1 MASQPEKTATG
12 LSLDW
17 TGMRPEVAGE
27 ACGIDD
33 EAIRAM
39 RPEAERVWQALRARR
54 GRGDDFL
61 GFLDLPATMLGEVD
75 RLLATAD
82 RLAAL
87 GDRHIVLGIGGSY
100 LGAAALIQALGHPW
114 RQELDRAAREGR
126 PRVLFEGNNLDP
138 RSLGSLLDLMPTT
151 RPTSV
156 TEDVTVNVISKSGT
170 TLETA
175 VAYRLVRER
184 MRAVYGEEAANR
196 IVATTDPASGLLRAQ
211 AVAEGLES
219 WVIPPDVGGR
229 YSVFSAVGLLPAAVA
244 GIDIRALLEGAL
256 SVARLNPSDPLE
268 HPALLH
274 AVLQTLSRRAGRN
287 LSVLSCWG
295 RGLEGIGGWVD
306 QLVSES
312 LGKEGGGRVPLT
324 MVNTRDLH
332 ARGQQIQE
340 GAPNV
345 VVSHLRVASWS
356 PDPIVAVA
364 PPDRDALDYVA
375 GRSLGEM
382 LDMARRG
389 TSQAWHAAGRPSMTW
404 TLPTLDAFHLGQF
417 LYTCEIATVLEGW
430 LEGINPLDQPG
441 VEAYKNYMFGLLG
454 RPDKA
459 EWAAKVQAAASIPA
473 RVVSAPAAG

>member
-1 MASQPEKTATG
+1 MVELPEKTDPGVT
-12 LSLDW
+12 LDW
-17 TGMRPEVAGE
+17 TGLRPEVVGTEHGLDGTAIAGMR
-27 ACGIDD
+27 D
-33 EAIRAM
+33 EAL
-39 RPEAERVWQALRARR
+39 RVWSDMQVRQ
-54 GRGDDFL
+54 GRGADFL
-61 GFLDLPATMLGEVD
+61 GFLDLPGTMLAEVP
-75 RLLATAD
+75 RMQATAD

-87 GDRHIVLGIGGSY
+87 GDRHMVLGIGGSY
-100 LGAAALIQALGHPW
+100 LGAAALVQALGHPW
-114 RQELDRAAREGR
+114 RQELDREARGGR
-126 PRVLFEGNNLDP
+126 PRLLFEGNNLDP
-138 RSLGSLLDLMPTT
+138 RSLDGLLALMPMT
-151 RPTSV
+151 RPANIA
-156 TEDVTVNVISKSGT
+156 EDVTVNVISKSGT

-175 VAYRLVRER
+175 VAYRMVRER
-184 MRAVYGEEAANR
+184 MRAVYGDDASSR

-211 AVAEGLES
+211 VEAEGLES

-229 YSVFSAVGLLPAAVA
+229 YSVFSAVGLLPAAIA
-244 GIDIRALLEGAL
+244 GIDVRALLEGAQ
-256 SVARLNPSDPLE
+256 SVATYSPVDPLD
-268 HPALLH
+268 HPAVLH
-274 AVLQTLSRRAGRN
+274 AVLQVLSRRAGRH

-295 RGLEGIGGWVD
+295 RALEGIGGWVD

-345 VVSHLRVASWS
+345 VVSHIRVAHWT
-356 PDPIVAVA
+356 PDPVVPVA

-375 GRSLGEM
+375 GCSLGEM

-417 LYTCEIATVLEGW
+417 LYTCELSTVLEGW

-459 EWAAKVQAAASIPA
+459 EWAARVEAASGIPSHWVA
-473 RVVSAPAAG
+473 LPGR